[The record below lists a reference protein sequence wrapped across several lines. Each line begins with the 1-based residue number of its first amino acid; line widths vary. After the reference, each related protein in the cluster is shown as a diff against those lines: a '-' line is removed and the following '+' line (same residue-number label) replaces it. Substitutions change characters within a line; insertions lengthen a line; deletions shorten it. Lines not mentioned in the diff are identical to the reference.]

1 MTVHTTLSRDA
12 ADARPPAGAD
22 DRSVP
27 AIELRGV
34 SKTFKLPHQ
43 RYSTLKERALHPLRT
58 RTFDELQAVKD
69 VTLTIE
75 PGEFFG
81 IVGRN
86 GSGKSTLLKCL
97 AGIYRHDTGTVDV
110 RGRLSPFIELG
121 VGFNAELTARE
132 NVLINAVMLGLTRRE
147 ARARFD
153 EIIAFAELEEFIDLP
168 LKNYSS
174 GMSVRLAFSV
184 AVQVDADILL
194 VDEVLAVGDASFQQ
208 KCFEQFEELKRQ
220 GRTIVLVTHD
230 MSAVER
236 FCHRAMLIER
246 GDVLEVGAPHVIAR
260 KYNELNFGRLV
271 HTRPEEGR
279 YGDHAIAEILD
290 AWFEGEGG
298 ARISEQAQGEP
309 VTVCMEVAFHAPI
322 EDPIFAFNVINEP
335 RHTVFATATDWRE
348 GPTGSFAA
356 GERVTVRVR
365 FENWLAPMR
374 YTVTPSVA
382 RAGGGSDALDLRED
396 LAALMVHG
404 TRVTGGIAD
413 VPHSYSFE
421 RA

>member
-1 MTVHTTLSRDA
+1 VNVSTILSQATAGREPA
-12 ADARPPAGAD
+12 AGAPPLD
-22 DRSVP
+22 GP
-27 AIELRGV
+27 AIVLDRV
-34 SKTFKLPHQ
+34 SKSFKLPHQ
-43 RYSTLKERALHPLRT
+43 RYSTLKERALHPLRG

-69 VTLTIE
+69 VSLTIGR
-75 PGEFFG
+75 GEFFG

-97 AGIYRHDTGTVDV
+97 AGIYQHDTGTVDV
-110 RGRLSPFIELG
+110 HGRLSPFIELG

-132 NVLINAVMLGLTRRE
+132 NVLINAVMLGLSRRE

-153 EIIAFAELEEFIDLP
+153 EVIAFAELEEFVDLP

-184 AVQVDADILL
+184 AVQVDADTLL
-194 VDEVLAVGDASFQQ
+194 VDEVLAVGDAAFQQ
-208 KCFEQFEELKRQ
+208 KCFEQFEQLKRD
-220 GRTIVLVTHD
+220 GKTIVLVTHD

-246 GDVLEVGAPHVIAR
+246 GDVLEIGEPHVIAR

-271 HTRPEEGR
+271 HTQTEDGR
-279 YGDHAIAEILD
+279 YGDHAAAEILD
-290 AWFEGEGG
+290 AWFENDNGE
-298 ARISEQAQGEP
+298 RITDQAQGEP
-309 VTVCMEVAFHAPI
+309 VTVCMEVAFHARI
-322 EDPIFAFNVINEP
+322 DDPIFAFNVINEP
-335 RHTVFATATDWRE
+335 RHTVFATSTDWRSE
-348 GPTGSFAA
+348 PTGSFSA
-356 GERVTVRVR
+356 GERVAVRVR
-365 FENWLAPMR
+365 FDNWLAPMR

-382 RAGGGSDALDLRED
+382 RHGGGKDALDLRED

-413 VPHSYSFE
+413 VPHTYSFE
-421 RA
+421 RS

>member
-1 MTVHTTLSRDA
+1 VNVSTILSQATAGREPA
-12 ADARPPAGAD
+12 AGAPPLD
-22 DRSVP
+22 GP
-27 AIELRGV
+27 AIVLDRV
-34 SKTFKLPHQ
+34 SKSFKLPHQ
-43 RYSTLKERALHPLRT
+43 RYSTLKERALHPLRG

-69 VTLTIE
+69 VSVTIGR
-75 PGEFFG
+75 GEFFG

-97 AGIYRHDTGTVDV
+97 AGIYQHDTGTVDV
-110 RGRLSPFIELG
+110 HGRLSPFIELG

-132 NVLINAVMLGLTRRE
+132 NVLINAVMLGLSRRE

-153 EIIAFAELEEFIDLP
+153 EVIAFAELEEFVDLP

-184 AVQVDADILL
+184 AVQVDADTLL
-194 VDEVLAVGDASFQQ
+194 VDEVLAVGDAAFQQ
-208 KCFEQFEELKRQ
+208 KCFEQFEQLKRD
-220 GRTIVLVTHD
+220 GKTIVLVTHD

-246 GDVLEVGAPHVIAR
+246 GDVLEIGEPHVIAR

-271 HTRPEEGR
+271 HTQTEDGR
-279 YGDHAIAEILD
+279 YGDHAAAEILD
-290 AWFEGEGG
+290 AWFENDNGE
-298 ARISEQAQGEP
+298 RITDQAQGEP
-309 VTVCMEVAFHAPI
+309 VTVCMEVAFHARI
-322 EDPIFAFNVINEP
+322 DDPIFAFNVINEP
-335 RHTVFATATDWRE
+335 RHTVFATSTDWRSE
-348 GPTGSFAA
+348 PTGSFAA
-356 GERVTVRVR
+356 GERVAVRVR
-365 FENWLAPMR
+365 FDNWLAPMR

-382 RAGGGSDALDLRED
+382 RHGGGKDALDLRED

-413 VPHSYSFE
+413 VPHTYSFE
-421 RA
+421 RS

>member
-1 MTVHTTLSRDA
+1 MH
-12 ADARPPAGAD
+12 
-22 DRSVP
+22 
-27 AIELRGV
+27 
-34 SKTFKLPHQ
+34 
-43 RYSTLKERALHPLRT
+43 
-58 RTFDELQAVKD
+58 
-69 VTLTIE
+69 
-75 PGEFFG
+75 
-81 IVGRN
+81 
-86 GSGKSTLLKCL
+86 
-97 AGIYRHDTGTVDV
+97 
-110 RGRLSPFIELG
+110 GRLSPFIELG
-121 VGFNAELTARE
+121 VGFNSELTARE
-132 NVLINAVMLGLTRRE
+132 NVLINAVMLGLSRRE

-168 LKNYSS
+168 VKNYSS

-208 KCFEQFEELKRQ
+208 KCFEQFEQLKRD
-220 GRTIVLVTHD
+220 GKTIVLVTHD

-246 GDVLEVGAPHVIAR
+246 GDVIEIGEPHVIAR

-271 HTRPEEGR
+271 HELPADGR
-279 YGDHAIAEILD
+279 YGDHATAEILD
-290 AWFEGEGG
+290 AWFEDDGG
-298 ARISEQAQGEP
+298 ARVSEQAQGEP
-309 VTVCMEVAFHAPI
+309 VRVCMEVMFHAPI

-335 RHTVFATATDWRE
+335 RHTVFATSTDWNT
-348 GPTGSFAA
+348 GPTGSFAT
-356 GERVTVRVR
+356 GDRVTVRVR

-382 RAGGGSDALDLRED
+382 RPGSGSDALDVRED

-421 RA
+421 RT